1 MNSEPSPSSPDAAT
15 HPTTGGRAPG
25 SAPSA
30 ADAPASSG
38 PPQPAGHPTD
48 ESVAASRRIPVAV
61 LGATGTVGARLVQR
75 LERHPWFRLAEVA
88 ASERS
93 EGAPLRDRVSSDIA
107 LSEVDAARTLVSLNG
122 PFTSHL
128 VLSALPASAA
138 REIEPELA
146 ARGHLV
152 VSNAS
157 AFRADPG
164 VPLIVPEVNPDHLD
178 LIDHQAGRWTPS
190 QGAAREGGGI
200 VTNPNCAVAG
210 LAPVLAPLHAAF
222 GLRRVVVTTFQA
234 ISGAGRPG
242 PSAIDLVDN
251 VVPWIGGEEEKIEA
265 EPLKILG
272 RLAAGAI
279 EGAEFRV
286 SATATRVP
294 VLHGHLEAVSVE
306 LARAASVAEAKAA
319 MTAFRAP
326 EVARGLPS
334 GPAQPVV
341 VVDDDDRPQ
350 PRLDRDRADGMAVTV
365 GRVRPCPVHTLRF
378 VVLSHNLERGA
389 AGAAMLNAELAHA
402 SGRVREALSG

>member
-1 MNSEPSPSSPDAAT
+1 MTSEASSSQTDVD
-15 HPTTGGRAPG
+15 
-25 SAPSA
+25 PSA
-30 ADAPASSG
+30 
-38 PPQPAGHPTD
+38 
-48 ESVAASRRIPVAV
+48 RIPVAV

-93 EGAPLRDRVSSDIA
+93 EGARLRERVSSDIE
-107 LSEVDAARTLVSLNG
+107 LSSDDGARRLVSLDG
-122 PFTSHL
+122 PFESHL

-164 VPLIVPEVNPDHLD
+164 VPLIVPEVNPDHLELVD
-178 LIDHQAGRWTPS
+178 RQAGRWTPA
-190 QGAAREGGGI
+190 GGPARAGGGI

-210 LAPVLAPLHAAF
+210 LAPALAPLSAHF

-251 VVPWIGGEEEKIEA
+251 VIPWIGGEEEKIEA
-265 EPLKILG
+265 EPGKILG
-272 RLAAGAI
+272 RLGDEGI
-279 EGAEFRV
+279 ETADFTV

-294 VLHGHLEAVSVE
+294 VIHGHLEVVSVE
-306 LARAASVAEAKAA
+306 LGREVSPNEARAVW
-319 MTAFRAP
+319 TAFRAP

-334 GPAQPVV
+334 GPTAPVV
-341 VVDDDDRPQ
+341 VLDVDDRPQ
-350 PRLDRDRADGMAVTV
+350 PRLDRDRDEGMAITI
-365 GRVRPCPVHTLRF
+365 GRVRRCPVHTLRF

-389 AGAAMLNAELAHA
+389 AGAAMLNAELARA
-402 SGRVREALSG
+402 SGRVRQALG

>member
-1 MNSEPSPSSPDAAT
+1 MTPDSSSSPAGDPSPS
-15 HPTTGGRAPG
+15 
-25 SAPSA
+25 
-30 ADAPASSG
+30 
-38 PPQPAGHPTD
+38 AGD
-48 ESVAASRRIPVAV
+48 RRIPVAV

-93 EGAPLRDRVSSDIA
+93 EGARLRDRVSPDIE
-107 LSEVDAARTLVSLNG
+107 LSAVDAERTLVSLDG
-122 PFTSHL
+122 PFRSHL

-178 LIDHQAGRWTPS
+178 MVDHQAGRWTPT
-190 QGAAREGGGI
+190 GGPARDGGGI

-210 LAPVLAPLHAAF
+210 LAPVLAPLDAAF

-265 EPLKILG
+265 EPRKILG
-272 RLAAGAI
+272 RLVDGAI
-279 EGAEFRV
+279 EGASLTV

-306 LARAASVAEAKAA
+306 LDRTATVDEATAVWR
-319 MTAFRAP
+319 AFRAP

-334 GPAQPVV
+334 GPEQPIVV
-341 VVDDDDRPQ
+341 LEQDDRPQ
-350 PRLDRDRADGMAVTV
+350 PRLDRDRAEGMAISV

-378 VVLSHNLERGA
+378 LVLSHNLERGA
-389 AGAAMLNAELAHA
+389 AGAAMLNAELAQA
-402 SGRVREALSG
+402 SGRVRPALG